1 MGEEAGEA
9 AVQGQAAGDV
19 LWFANPSA
27 GAATASA
34 PVDAGVPTLPMK
46 RKSPPPEEPEA
57 AVQPLMH
64 IQMGGPPPT
73 AAPVIEAAPVV
84 QMAVAPATEAAPVV
98 QAAAGP
104 VAAVAAA
111 VAAAA
116 VSAGPPVRRPRGRAP
131 NDESGRPKVWN
142 PNLACWVEDTGE
154 LPAAVPGSGTS
165 AAEAEKQ
172 RKNAERQRE
181 RRERG
186 DWNPQDEQCC
196 PKYAKNTLK
205 SSRIKGDPM
214 LAGMLENHKAVPA
227 TPFWRMLCSNDYHTT
242 RREIT
247 NFRSRQQQKAKKA
260 AAAGLA
266 AAGPLMALPYA
277 G

>member
-34 PVDAGVPTLPMK
+34 PVDAGIPTLPMK

-64 IQMGGPPPT
+64 VQMGGPPPT
-73 AAPVIEAAPVV
+73 AAPVIEAAPV
-84 QMAVAPATEAAPVV
+84 
-98 QAAAGP
+98 
-104 VAAVAAA
+104 
-111 VAAAA
+111 
-116 VSAGPPVRRPRGRAP
+116 
-131 NDESGRPKVWN
+131 SGRPKVWN

-214 LAGMLENHKAVPA
+214 LAGMLENHKAG
-227 TPFWRMLCSNDYHTT
+227 
-242 RREIT
+242 
-247 NFRSRQQQKAKKA
+247 RS
-260 AAAGLA
+260 
-266 AAGPLMALPYA
+266 P
-277 G
+277 

>member
-1 MGEEAGEA
+1 MSAEAGEA

-46 RKSPPPEEPEA
+46 RKSPPPEEPEQEPEA
-57 AVQPLMH
+57 AVGGRLLMH
-64 IQMGGPPPT
+64 VQMGGPPPT
-73 AAPVIEAAPVV
+73 AAPAI
-84 QMAVAPATEAAPVV
+84 EAAPVV
-98 QAAAGP
+98 QAAA
-104 VAAVAAA
+104 VAEA

-172 RKNAERQRE
+172 RKNAERQKQ

-186 DWNPQDEQCC
+186 DWNPQDEECC
-196 PKYAKNTLK
+196 AKYTKNTLK
-205 SSRIKGDPM
+205 SSRIKGDPK
-214 LAGMLENHKAVPA
+214 LAGLLEQHKTLAPM
-227 TPFWRMLCSNDYHTT
+227 PFRDMLCQAGYCTT

-247 NFRSRQQQKAKKA
+247 NFRYRQQQREKK
-260 AAAGLA
+260 GLSGFA
-266 AAGPLMALPYA
+266 E
-277 G
+277 

>member
-46 RKSPPPEEPEA
+46 RKSPPPEEPEQEPEA
-57 AVQPLMH
+57 AVGGRLLMH
-64 IQMGGPPPT
+64 VQMGGPPPT
-73 AAPVIEAAPVV
+73 AAPAI
-84 QMAVAPATEAAPVV
+84 EAAPVV
-98 QAAAGP
+98 QAAA
-104 VAAVAAA
+104 VAEAV
-111 VAAAA
+111 AAA
-116 VSAGPPVRRPRGRAP
+116 VSAGRPVQRPRGRAP